1 MDYDDIYVFTNA
13 GVKDEGAEC
22 VSQEEVEEYVNNNIR
37 RDNEKVHYYATNGI
51 TPTIDPAFPLR

>member
-22 VSQEEVEEYVNNNIR
+22 VSPKEVEEYVNNNIR
-37 RDNEKVHYYATNGI
+37 RDNEKVHYYATI
-51 TPTIDPAFPLR
+51 VDYWCV

>member
-13 GVKDEGAEC
+13 GVNKEGAEC
-22 VSQEEVEEYVNNNIR
+22 VSPKEVEEYVNKKIR

-51 TPTIDPAFPLR
+51 TPTVDPACPLR